1 MKVHALYPFQVAC
14 EMDCGK
20 NQNKTEP
27 EVNVKFIVEKDLV
40 AVRNWKTDC
49 LELIVAELSYLK

>member
-1 MKVHALYPFQVAC
+1 MKVHALEPFLPCKVAC

-27 EVNVKFIVEKDLV
+27 EVNVKNRCEGSCCC
-40 AVRNWKTDC
+40 AQ
-49 LELIVAELSYLK
+49 LED